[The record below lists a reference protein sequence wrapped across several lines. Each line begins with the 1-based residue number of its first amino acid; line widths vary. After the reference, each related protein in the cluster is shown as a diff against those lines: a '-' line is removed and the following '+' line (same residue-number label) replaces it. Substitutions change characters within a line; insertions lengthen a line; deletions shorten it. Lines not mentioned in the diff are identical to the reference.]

1 MCSHLLS
8 WTARRSNRSI
18 LNKISPGYSLEG
30 PMLKLKLQYFG
41 HLMWRVDSLEKTLML
56 GGIGGR
62 SRRGW
67 QRMRW
72 LDGITDSMD
81 MSLGEL
87 WELVMDREAWCAAI
101 HGVARSQTRLSD
113 WTELIWLFATPWI
126 VALQSPLS
134 MTFSWQE
141 YWSGF
146 ATPFSRGS
154 SHPRNLTLV
163 SCITCIGSGLFT
175 TELPEKPCLWPRD
188 IFFGGFQCPPVDGCS
203 TASCK
208 FGAFT
213 GGYEH
218 MSFYSAV

>member
-1 MCSHLLS
+1 MAGWHHWLHGHEFGWTLGVSDGQGGLVCCNS
-8 WTARRSNRSI
+8 WGRKESDTTER
-18 LNKISPGYSLEG
+18 LN
-30 PMLKLKLQYFG
+30 
-41 HLMWRVDSLEKTLML
+41 W
-56 GGIGGR
+56 
-62 SRRGW
+62 
-67 QRMRW
+67 
-72 LDGITDSMD
+72 TD
-81 MSLGEL
+81 
-87 WELVMDREAWCAAI
+87 
-101 HGVARSQTRLSD
+101 
-113 WTELIWLFATPWI
+113 LFATPWI